1 MKKLQELKVR
11 FPRGFSLREACR
23 KRLAG
28 SDDSEKNKKVLDR
41 LVEKGELLASP
52 DDRGEVFYSLP

>member
-1 MKKLQELKVR
+1 LKVR
-11 FPRGFSLREACR
+11 FPRGFSLRDASR

-52 DDRGEVFYSLP
+52 DDRGEIFYSLP